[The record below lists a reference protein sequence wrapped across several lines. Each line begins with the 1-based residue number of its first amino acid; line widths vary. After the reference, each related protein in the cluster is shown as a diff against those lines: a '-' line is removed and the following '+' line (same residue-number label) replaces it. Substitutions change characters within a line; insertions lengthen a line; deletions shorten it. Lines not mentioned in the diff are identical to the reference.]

1 MKKLLHILFL
11 SCLKATELVEKK
23 LHFKLSIQ
31 EKIQLRLHKMM
42 CEACTKYEKQS
53 LLIEKGLASLQNGET
68 GSFDTDSLKNRI
80 SVKLDSMNND

>member
-23 LHFKLSIQ
+23 LHFKLSVQ
-31 EKIQLRLHKMM
+31 EKIQLHLHKMM

-53 LLIEKGLASLQNGET
+53 IFLEKGIASISQHEPVTTDIENLKNKITASLNQNQ
-68 GSFDTDSLKNRI
+68 
-80 SVKLDSMNND
+80 